1 MKRFLSSLFLMLA
14 ALIVGFWLGKTDA
27 LQGTWVGDTLSTIVE
42 NIPDSKGIKTTSE
55 KDGSL
60 KRPNITSAPVSESK
74 EQKSTAEPEVE
85 IDETTASIDYKTIEH
100 TILTLLNQLR
110 REKQLP
116 ELTSNE
122 QLVKAARKRAKETEQ
137 SFSHTRPDGSET
149 FTILKEKEYQYV
161 YQLAGE
167 NLGMATNYLNEEGM
181 AELLFNGWKDSPGH
195 YENMVRKD
203 FEEVGIGVA
212 YDGENIY
219 AVQLFGTPL

>member
-1 MKRFLSSLFLMLA
+1 MLA

-27 LQGTWVGDTLSTIVE
+27 LQGTWIGDTLSTIVE
-42 NIPDSKGIKTTSE
+42 NISEPKDIKITIE
-55 KDGSL
+55 GEGSL
-60 KRPNITSAPVSESK
+60 KRPDITSAPASESK
-74 EQKSTAEPEVE
+74 EQKMAAKSEQE
-85 IDETTASIDYKTIEH
+85 IDETTASIDYKAVESTIFE
-100 TILTLLNQLR
+100 LLNQLR

-149 FTILKEKEYQYV
+149 FTILKEEEYQYV

-167 NLGMATNYLNEEGM
+167 NLGMATNYLDEEGM

-219 AVQLFGTPL
+219 AVQMFGTPL

>member
-1 MKRFLSSLFLMLA
+1 MLA

-27 LQGTWVGDTLSTIVE
+27 LQGTWIGDTLSTIVE
-42 NIPDSKGIKTTSE
+42 NIPESKDIKITIE
-55 KDGSL
+55 GEGSL
-60 KRPNITSAPVSESK
+60 KRPDITSAPASESK
-74 EQKSTAEPEVE
+74 EQKMAAKSEQE
-85 IDETTASIDYKTIEH
+85 IDETTASIDYKAVESTIFE
-100 TILTLLNQLR
+100 LLNQLR

-149 FTILKEKEYQYV
+149 FTILKEEEYQYV

-167 NLGMATNYLNEEGM
+167 NLGMATNYLDEEGM

-219 AVQLFGTPL
+219 AVQMFGTPL